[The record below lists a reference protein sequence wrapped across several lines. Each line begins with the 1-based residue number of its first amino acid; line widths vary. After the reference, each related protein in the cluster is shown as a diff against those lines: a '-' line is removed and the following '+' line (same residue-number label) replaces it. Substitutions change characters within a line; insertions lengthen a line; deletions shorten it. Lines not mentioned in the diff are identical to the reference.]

1 MEQAQVARDRA
12 QEGAWARAEGA
23 AVAVVVSVPGPTDLV
38 SAQIV
43 VKKCLTNWELPV
55 MSSNALSVEPP

>member
-1 MEQAQVARDRA
+1 MEQGQEARDRA
-12 QEGAWARAEGA
+12 QAGAWARAKG
-23 AVAVVVSVPGPTDLV
+23 VAVEVVVLVPGPTDLV

-55 MSSNALSVEPP
+55 MSRNALSVEPP

>member
-1 MEQAQVARDRA
+1 
-12 QEGAWARAEGA
+12 
-23 AVAVVVSVPGPTDLV
+23 VVLVPGPTDLV

>member
-1 MEQAQVARDRA
+1 MEQGQEARERA
-12 QEGAWARAEGA
+12 QEEAWARAKV
-23 AVAVVVSVPGPTDLV
+23 VAVEVVVLVPGPTDLV

>member
-1 MEQAQVARDRA
+1 MEKGQEARDRA
-12 QEGAWARAEGA
+12 QEGAWACAKE
-23 AVAVVVSVPGPTDLV
+23 VAVVVLVQGPTDLV